1 MPNGL
6 KAYSYVALENQEDE
20 MTEENGPSTES
31 LIKVFEPPDDA
42 MIQDFEPFD
51 KPVSKYERRFYVS
64 SYGLFSL
71 FWLLRWHVL
80 RMPVL
85 IVGIMVFCFCFI
97 RLCFPLRISIIRI
110 CVAGGILIAFAILFF
125 PTFFTW

>member
-1 MPNGL
+1 
-6 KAYSYVALENQEDE
+6 
-20 MTEENGPSTES
+20 MTEENGLSYES

-51 KPVSKYERRFYVS
+51 KPVSKYERRFYVI
-64 SYGLFSL
+64 SYGLFFL

-85 IVGIMVFCFCFI
+85 IVGIMVFCFCLV

-110 CVAGGILIAFAILFF
+110 CVAGGVLVVFAILFF